1 VGYFEYSSFVF
12 VLMAAGFCCIA
23 IFNRFFF
30 LRLTQI
36 LRRLLRFHK
45 RGERSQRLYFNEIA
59 RSLTTLQESVLH
71 LRASFLGVSRS
82 QGELRELHF
91 PVAAHIDSS
100 SELFLEVL
108 HQVDAIKER
117 LGLLENSNVS
127 LGKELTIELSESFH
141 ACGQLSHELTS
152 VRVEISSLSQ
162 KLEALE
168 SSLAGLRIDTQF
180 SKNRIGTYLGS
191 GVGLTYLVDQTP
203 VFINTLDY
211 GCSALALNGGRYEE
225 SYLNIL
231 RSFRRPDGV
240 FLDLGANLGLFSIR
254 MASWL
259 KRGTIHAFEPNK
271 EICELFRRSVF
282 LNGFSDRIRVYGFGA
297 SDRDGLVSFVVP
309 DAYSGG
315 GRVVGEFSTED
326 HPSIEVRQL
335 DTVLA
340 SLGSFDIAKIDVEGH
355 EFNALVG
362 MRDLVKRSPDS
373 VILFEKL
380 GKQSGDESRIF
391 SFFSEFNFS
400 VFSIVGSSLKQIHL
414 PDFEF
419 AEGNFIAAKLAV
431 VGEAFDRNFFFLF
444 PLDFVTTDFS
454 VIDDSLKSG
463 QVSVPGA
470 MLFHGPYW
478 YLERG
483 FYRIFIDGF
492 FSEPIQIVI
501 SENFGHKVVSFE
513 ASCNCLEHFVSIPR
527 DLCNFE
533 VVGTSLSSG
542 ASFSISSVKFTLL
555 G

>member
-1 VGYFEYSSFVF
+1 VGFFEYSLV
-12 VLMAAGFCCIA
+12 VLVLIAAGFCSSA
-23 IFNRFFF
+23 FLNRFLF

-36 LRRLLRFHK
+36 LRRLLRFYK
-45 RGERSQRLYFNEIA
+45 REERSQRLYFNEIA
-59 RSLTTLQESVLH
+59 SSLTTLQESVQH
-71 LRASFLGVSRS
+71 LRASLLGLSRS

-91 PVAAHIDSS
+91 SVAAHVDTS
-100 SELFLEVL
+100 SEVFPRLLG
-108 HQVDAIKER
+108 QADAIEER
-117 LGLLENSNVS
+117 LGSLETLVVS
-127 LGKELTIELSESFH
+127 LEEGLSAKLGVVSH
-141 ACGQLSHELTS
+141 SCGHGSHELTS
-152 VRVEISSLSQ
+152 IRADISSLSL
-162 KLEALE
+162 KLEGLE

-282 LNGFSDRIRVYGFGA
+282 LNGFSERIRIYGFGA

-315 GRVVGEFSTED
+315 GRVVGEFVAED
-326 HPSIEVRQL
+326 HLSIEVRQL
-335 DTVLA
+335 DTVL
-340 SLGSFDIAKIDVEGH
+340 SGLSSFDIAKIDVEGH

-380 GKQSGDESRIF
+380 GKHSGDESRIF
-391 SFFSEFNFS
+391 SFFSELDFS
-400 VFSIVGSSLKQIHL
+400 IFAIVGSSLKQIDL
-414 PDFEF
+414 PNFEF
-419 AEGNFIAAKLAV
+419 IEGNFIAARQAV
-431 VGEAFDRNFFFLF
+431 VGEDFDRNFFSLF
-444 PLDFVTTDFS
+444 PLDFIATDFS
-454 VIDDSLKSG
+454 IIDGSLKNG
-463 QVSVPGA
+463 QASTQGS

-483 FYRIFIDGF
+483 IYRILIDGF
-492 FSEPIQIVI
+492 FSEPIKIVI
-501 SENFGHKVVSFE
+501 SENFGHRVVCFE
-513 ASCNCLEHFVSIPR
+513 ASINCFENFVSIPR

-533 VVGTSLSSG
+533 VVGISLSSG
-542 ASFSISSVKFTLL
+542 TSFSISSIKFTLL